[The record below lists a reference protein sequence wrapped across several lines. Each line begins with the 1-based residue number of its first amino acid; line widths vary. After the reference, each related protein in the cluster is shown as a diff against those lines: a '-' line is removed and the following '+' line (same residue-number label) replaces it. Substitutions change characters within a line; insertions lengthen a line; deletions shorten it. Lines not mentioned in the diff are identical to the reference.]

1 MLETILPFVLEIVAT
16 FFITLIGV
24 FGAWLMAKINQ
35 NKKLTNIGIATKQ
48 VIEAAQQTVLELKQT
63 VVDDLKKDGKFTD
76 ERIEEVREL
85 LLDMTFE
92 KLSVP
97 VLKLLGAATVDI
109 NAIIIGAGEAFI
121 GDLKLNP
128 LP

>member
-1 MLETILPFVLEIVAT
+1 MFETILPFVLEIVAT

-121 GDLKLNP
+121 GELKLNP

>member
-121 GDLKLNP
+121 GELKLNP